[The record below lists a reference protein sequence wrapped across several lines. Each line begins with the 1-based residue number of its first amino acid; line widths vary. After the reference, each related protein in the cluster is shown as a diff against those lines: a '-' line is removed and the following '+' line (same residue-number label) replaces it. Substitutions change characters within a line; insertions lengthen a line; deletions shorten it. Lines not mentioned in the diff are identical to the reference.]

1 MLVLPPAI
9 VVLLPRA
16 VPVQVDQRFIR
27 KHLALPSSL
36 QSALLNYI
44 HL

>member
-1 MLVLPPAI
+1 MLGLPPAV

-27 KHLALPSSL
+27 KHFALPSVS
-36 QSALLNYI
+36 SHPYYI
-44 HL
+44 HV